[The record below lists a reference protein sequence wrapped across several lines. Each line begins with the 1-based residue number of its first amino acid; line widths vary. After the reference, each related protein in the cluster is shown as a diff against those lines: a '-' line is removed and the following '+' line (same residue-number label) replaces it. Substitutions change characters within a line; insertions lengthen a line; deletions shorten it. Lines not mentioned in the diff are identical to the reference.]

1 MNNYSK
7 IILTLTTVPNRL
19 IEHNGVCPAQSALK
33 TLLEQSCSSQYEV
46 HFNIPISYDEI
57 LTEPPEWIDQYKT
70 QYSHFKV
77 FRTPDYGPITKLL
90 PTLER
95 IQDPETVIILADD
108 DLYYMD
114 GLVEAHAQAREK
126 YPNCAVGFA
135 GLSAIDGSCHFCTT
149 LSKDTRVKILEGYK
163 SVSYLRSFFDIN
175 ELKESFIDKSWNDDL
190 VLSAY
195 MGYKNIQKI
204 VLAYSGD
211 TDYTPRVE
219 SFPVVGHVPTEAGGC
234 RKFRN
239 CEDSQTKSEENIQMF
254 YRIGYLE
261 K

>member
-1 MNNYSK
+1 MTASAK
-7 IILTLTTVPNRL
+7 IIITLTTVPNRL

-33 TLLEQSCSSQYEV
+33 TLLEQSYSSAYEV

-57 LTEPPEWIDQYKT
+57 LASFPEWINEYQIKYN
-70 QYSHFKV
+70 HFKV

-95 IQDPETVIILADD
+95 IQDPETIIILADD

-114 GLVEAHAQAREK
+114 GLIEAHIQAREK
-126 YPNCAVGFA
+126 YPNCAIGFA

-163 SVSYLRSFFDIN
+163 SVSYLSSFFDLN
-175 ELKESFIDKSWNDDL
+175 ELKEDFIDKSWNDDL

-195 MGYKNIQKI
+195 MGYKNIHKV
-204 VLAYSGD
+204 VLAYAGD
-211 TDYTPRVE
+211 TDYNPRVE
-219 SFPVVGHVPTEAGGC
+219 SFPVIGHVPTEAGGC

-239 CEDSQTKSEENIQMF
+239 CEESQKKSEENIQTF
-254 YRIGYLE
+254 YKIGYLE
-261 K
+261 R